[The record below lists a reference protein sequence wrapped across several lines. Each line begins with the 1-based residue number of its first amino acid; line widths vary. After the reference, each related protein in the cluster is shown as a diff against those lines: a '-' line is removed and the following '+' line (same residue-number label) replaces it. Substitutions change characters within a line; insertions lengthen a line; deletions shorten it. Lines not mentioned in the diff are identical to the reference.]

1 METLLQQLLN
11 FLSIEFTVMLTAAL
25 PIIELRGAIPV
36 GISLGLSP
44 IHATIIA
51 FIGSMIPVPFI
62 LFTIRSIF
70 NYLKTTRTFKKLVNK
85 LTDRSINN
93 NSGKIQKYGVWGLIL
108 IVAIPLPGTGVWSG
122 SLIAALM
129 DMRFK
134 WAFPAIFVG
143 NAIAGIIIMILSH
156 GVVSVFS

>member
-1 METLLQQLLN
+1 MEAIVKNLIE
-11 FLSIEFTVMLTAAL
+11 FLSIELTVMITAAM

-44 IHATIIA
+44 MHATIIS

-62 LFTIRSIF
+62 LFTIRPIF
-70 NYLKTTRTFKKLVNK
+70 NYLKKTRTFRKLVDH
-85 LTDRSINN
+85 LTNRSISNN
-93 NSGKIQKYGVWGLIL
+93 GHRIQKYGAWALVV

-122 SLIAALM
+122 SLAAALL

-134 WAFPAIFVG
+134 WAFPAILVG
-143 NAIAGIIIMILSH
+143 NLIAAAII
-156 GVVSVFS
+156 VSISKGFMNIVA